1 VVFSSPVFLFAFLP
15 ACLLA
20 VLVAGV
26 LDGLRQ
32 RMRGEP
38 VRPVVQNLT
47 LLAFSVGFY
56 LYGSGQELLL
66 MLGAVLLGWVG
77 AILVEKTW
85 RRTGLLIGVGGQLG
99 LLLWFKYANFGV
111 AQINHVRE
119 LMDAPALS
127 WTAIGLP
134 IGISFYVFQCVS
146 YVFDVARGEVKAR
159 RNFLD
164 LALFVILFPQLIAG
178 PIVRY
183 ALIDAEIDKRQSTL
197 PGIAQGATRFVYGL
211 AKKVIVADACASI
224 ADAVFGLPATDL
236 TTRTAW
242 LGMVAYTF
250 QIYFDFSAYSDMAI
264 GLGRMFG
271 FSFPENFKRPYSA
284 SSMTDFW
291 RRWHLTLSTW
301 FRDYV
306 YLPLGGSRGSHA
318 KTYRNLWIV
327 FLLSGLWHGAAWTF
341 VLWGALHGLLL
352 SIERYTRTTTAET
365 FVFGRRVLTFF
376 LVVVTFTIFR
386 ADDLPHAGRVL
397 SSAFWPHE
405 AGNPLPVPVWE
416 ALTHRNLLVLALAVG
431 SVFLPGEFV
440 TGRWLTEATG
450 TVVGVT
456 RLVVM
461 TFLALLTLTIIMSQ
475 QFSPFIYFRF

>member
-1 VVFSSPVFLFAFLP
+1 MMW
-15 ACLLA
+15 LA
-20 VLVAGV
+20 
-26 LDGLRQ
+26 
-32 RMRGEP
+32 
-38 VRPVVQNLT
+38 
-47 LLAFSVGFY
+47 
-56 LYGSGQELLL
+56 
-66 MLGAVLLGWVG
+66 WVG

-197 PGIAQGATRFVYGL
+197 AGIAQGATRFIYGL
-211 AKKVIVADACASI
+211 AKKVIVADACASL

-250 QIYFDFSAYSDMAI
+250 QIYFDFSGYSDMAI

-271 FSFPENFKRPYSA
+271 FRFPENFTNPYTSG
-284 SSMTDFW
+284 SITEFW
-291 RRWHLTLSTW
+291 RRWHMTLGNW
-301 FRDYV
+301 MRN
-306 YLPLGGSRGSHA
+306 YLYIPLGGNKVNSYSRM
-318 KTYRNLWIV
+318 YFNLWLV
-327 FLLSGLWHGAAWTF
+327 FIASGFWHGAAWTF
-341 VLWGALHGLLL
+341 IFWGIYHGLWLILERAFLL
-352 SIERYTRTTTAET
+352 KIIC
-365 FVFGRRVLTFF
+365 
-376 LVVVTFTIFR
+376 IF
-386 ADDLPHAGRVL
+386 DC
-397 SSAFWPHE
+397 
-405 AGNPLPVPVWE
+405 
-416 ALTHRNLLVLALAVG
+416 
-431 SVFLPGEFV
+431 
-440 TGRWLTEATG
+440 
-450 TVVGVT
+450 
-456 RLVVM
+456 
-461 TFLALLTLTIIMSQ
+461 
-475 QFSPFIYFRF
+475 